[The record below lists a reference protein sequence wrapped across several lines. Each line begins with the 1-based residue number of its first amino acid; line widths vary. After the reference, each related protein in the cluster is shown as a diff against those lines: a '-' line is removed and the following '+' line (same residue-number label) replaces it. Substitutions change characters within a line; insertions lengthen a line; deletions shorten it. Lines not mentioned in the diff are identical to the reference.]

1 MSREAFENYIRS
13 VPFFAYCEGDALER
27 DAADG
32 GYLDAVVHAAWLGW
46 NKNPAKTIPDGGSA
60 FPYIETGDCGV
71 RPGASLRDYFAAHC
85 GKVGSVNQV
94 TGERLAGRPMPDLE
108 TDTVAWFEFWFE
120 VEARLS
126 YLRADAFVKVRT
138 GT

>member
-1 MSREAFENYIRS
+1 MSNI
-13 VPFFAYCEGDALER
+13 D
-27 DAADG
+27 DG
-32 GYLDAVVHAAWLGW
+32 G
-46 NKNPAKTIPDGGSA
+46 PA
-60 FPYIETGDCGV
+60 FPSQYTHTDGRVFCEEGM
-71 RPGASLRDYFAAHC
+71 SLHDYFAAHC
-85 GKVGSVNQV
+85 GKVESVNQV